1 MKSRDF
7 PQSVGTIREHTMS
20 ETAVCVWITGLAG
33 SGKTSLAELVVRNGR
48 ASGAEIVWLDGDL
61 IRDFMGARNPASYS
75 QEGRKKL
82 ALLYGELCCFF
93 LTRGFSVVIS
103 TIAMHPGVSEWNREN
118 IPGYFEIFLS
128 VPAATLRD
136 RDQNGIYS
144 GMSDVVGVDIDATYP
159 ESPDLTVELGAL
171 GGSVNMP
178 ELEEVASKVLDKS
191 GIRAGDLLPRK

>member
-1 MKSRDF
+1 MIFPHSRCKMGE
-7 PQSVGTIREHTMS
+7 QTVSVR
-20 ETAVCVWITGLAG
+20 AVCVWITGLAG
-33 SGKTSLAELVVRNGR
+33 SGKTTLAEVIVRNGR

-61 IRDFMGARNPASYS
+61 IRDFMGARNSASYS

-93 LTRGFSVVIS
+93 LARGFSVVIS
-103 TIAMHPGVSEWNREN
+103 TIAMHPGVSEWNRHN
-118 IPGYFEIFLS
+118 IPGYFEVFLS
-128 VPAATLRD
+128 VPTATLRD
-136 RDQNGIYS
+136 RDKNGFYA